1 MPSKDGL
8 VQSVSVRIADDHIDK
23 NGKRTSKQIELQR
36 PVHKLVLLLENET
49 GTSSPKSPA

>member
-8 VQSVSVRIADDHIDK
+8 VRSMSVRIADDHIDK

-36 PVHKLVLLLENET
+36 PVHKLVLLLETET
-49 GTSSPKSPA
+49 GASPPKSPV